1 MKNNT
6 LKSILMYASS
16 FILLAISFILFICA
30 FLYSTKIIYYIF
42 SGAFLTVFCIV
53 NKYYEKKIECVDGY
67 NLLQAYLFY
76 LRCEKNG
83 ISIKAGKIKDEDMKI
98 ISSVALAYDFCEK
111 FTDAQLK
118 ELYRLG
124 RETAVSLKQ
133 LKERKD

>member
-1 MKNNT
+1 M
-6 LKSILMYASS
+6 
-16 FILLAISFILFICA
+16 FIFAFIYVNRGIYFIYSGIALVLFC
-30 FLYSTKIIYYIF
+30 
-42 SGAFLTVFCIV
+42 VV
-53 NKYYEKKIECVDGY
+53 NKLTEKNIRCDEGY
-67 NLLQAYLFY
+67 NLLQACLFY

-83 ISIKAGKIKDEDMKI
+83 ISIKVGKIKDEDMKI
-98 ISSVALAYDFCEK
+98 ISSVASAYDFCEK